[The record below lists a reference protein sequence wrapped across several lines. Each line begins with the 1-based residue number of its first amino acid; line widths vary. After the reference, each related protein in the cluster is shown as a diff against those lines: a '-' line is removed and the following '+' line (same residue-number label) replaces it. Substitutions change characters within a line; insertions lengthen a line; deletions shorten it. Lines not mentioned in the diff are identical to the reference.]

1 MGTLD
6 AVAGTGRVERR
17 GPRFTAST
25 AVLLV
30 LALLGA
36 LVLRNIFEAAHR
48 VIGWGVATAVVA
60 TLLKP
65 PITWLSRFVPKVL
78 ALLLA
83 GLGIA
88 VVAGALVYG
97 VFDDL
102 KSETT
107 ALRDRGP
114 AAAARLEARDDRIGG
129 VATDLRMTERAEDAF
144 EALEERFGAG
154 PEVLASAAGTVPSY
168 FVSFILTIFFILY
181 GDRIFEGAID
191 QVGDVRRRRR
201 VEHVLREGVRRGRS
215 YVWWALLQ
223 GSLVGGATF
232 LVADHLDLPAPTVL
246 GLVAAVAAA
255 VPYIGVVMGVVP
267 TLLMAAGLESPAWG
281 LAILSVALVT
291 QAFEAVVVRR
301 FVDRRTLHVGPA
313 IPVIVGS
320 VGLEVYGIG
329 GALYGVALAV
339 FLLAMADA
347 AATDAD
353 EPLPTPNE
361 DWVGDPP
368 PPPEPPPGPEPGA
381 GEAAG
386 EVAPPVGSAPPEPAP
401 GVVVGAPATASP
413 ARPR

>member
-1 MGTLD
+1 MGTLG

-339 FLLAMADA
+339 FLLAVADA

-361 DWVGDPP
+361 DWVGDPA
-368 PPPEPPPGPEPGA
+368 PPPEPPPEPAPAPDEEAPPAVSGPAEPGA
-381 GEAAG
+381 D
-386 EVAPPVGSAPPEPAP
+386 VGVGVPAP
-401 GVVVGAPATASP
+401 ASP
-413 ARPR
+413 GRAR